1 MSLCDFLGDTSQIKI
16 IDFFLGDAGNSYNIS
31 ELSEMT
37 GLTRMTLSKF
47 IPELVQSRILE
58 VDQSA
63 GNVKTYRLAKNRL
76 VELLVASAYAYSAIQ
91 GADPL
96 DKEESICNIRKGMGL
111 SGIVSTPITEPR
123 IETAS
128 ESPCIE
134 AGWSFPSE
142 GIVVL
147 TKESAKK
154 LRDELDD
161 KIRKYESQHGEIPI
175 NE

>member
-1 MSLCDFLGDTSQIKI
+1 MSLCDFLGSTSQIKI

-47 IPELVQSRILE
+47 IPELIQSRILE

-63 GNVKTYRLAKNRL
+63 GNVKTYKLAKNRL
-76 VELLVASAYAYSAIQ
+76 VELLVASAYAYSSIQ
-91 GADPL
+91 GSDPL
-96 DKEESICNIRKGMGL
+96 DKNESVEKVRKTLGL
-111 SGIVSTPITEPR
+111 SGVFSEPMTKLR
-123 IETAS
+123 IESSGERLYT
-128 ESPCIE
+128 EE
-134 AGWSFPSE
+134 GWSFPSE
-142 GIVVL
+142 GVVVL

-154 LRDELDD
+154 LRDDLDE
-161 KIRKYESQHGEIPI
+161 KIREYESQHGEIPV

>member
-1 MSLCDFLGDTSQIKI
+1 MSLSDFLGDTSQIKI

-76 VELLVASAYAYSAIQ
+76 VELIVASACAYSSIQ
-91 GADPL
+91 GSDPL
-96 DKEESICNIRKGMGL
+96 DKEESIGNIRKGLGL
-111 SGIVSTPITEPR
+111 SGVVSERITEPR
-123 IETAS
+123 IESAS
-128 ESPCIE
+128 ESPCSE
-134 AGWSFPSE
+134 GAWSFPSE
-142 GIVVL
+142 GIVIL

-161 KIRKYESQHGEIPI
+161 KIRKYENLHGEILI